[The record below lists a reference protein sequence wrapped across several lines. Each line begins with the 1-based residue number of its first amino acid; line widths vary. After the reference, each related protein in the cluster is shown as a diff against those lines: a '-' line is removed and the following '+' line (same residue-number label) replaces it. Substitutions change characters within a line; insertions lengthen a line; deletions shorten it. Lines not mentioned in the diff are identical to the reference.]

1 MNKGLGRG
9 LDALLAGAGAKLE
22 ENTSVKLLPITALT
36 PNPDQPRQYFDA
48 QALKELADSI
58 KIQGVIQPLLVRPM
72 PDGKTWQIVAGERRW
87 RAAQAAGLKQVP
99 VFVRI
104 LSGQE
109 AMAAALIENLQRED
123 LNPMEEARALQALR
137 ETMGL
142 TQEETAA
149 RLGKSRPAVAN
160 ALRLLQLSPQA
171 QDDLRTARIS
181 AGHARCLLSIDNAN
195 TADAMREDI
204 ITRQLTV
211 RETEEAVAA
220 WHKTGRLPWKQ
231 SIGDG
236 TVTMDKRA
244 GSRKRKTAELRTLQN
259 SLSTH
264 FACCARISGDEHC
277 GHITLNYA
285 SREELQGLL
294 ERMGVLPQNVKTSQ
308 KIMKGRQERA
318 APHRP

>member
-9 LDALLAGAGAKLE
+9 LDALLAGAGTEREK
-22 ENTSVKLLPITALT
+22 NTSVKLLPVTALT

-87 RAAQAAGLKQVP
+87 RAAQTAGLKQVP
-99 VFVRI
+99 VFVRV
-104 LSGQE
+104 LSDQE
-109 AMAAALIENLQRED
+109 VIAAALIENLQRED
-123 LNPMEEARALQALR
+123 LNPMEEAQALQALR

-142 TQEETAA
+142 TQEETAV

-171 QDDLRTARIS
+171 QDDLRAARIN

-195 TADAMREDI
+195 TADAMRKHI
-204 ITRQLTV
+204 ITHHLTV
-211 RETEEAVAA
+211 REAEEAVAV
-220 WHKTGRLPWKQ
+220 WHKTDRLPWEQ
-231 SIGDG
+231 YIGDG
-236 TVTMDKRA
+236 TTTDKRA
-244 GSRKRKTAELRTLQN
+244 GSRRRKTAELRILQN

-264 FACCARISGDEHC
+264 LACCARISGDEHC
-277 GHITLNYA
+277 GHIILNYA
-285 SREELQGLL
+285 SREELQCLL
-294 ERMGVLPQNVKTSQ
+294 ERMGVHPQN
-308 KIMKGRQERA
+308 A
-318 APHRP
+318 